1 MSEYPVEP
9 EFREIRLPNGL
20 LKVHVHHAYWPLN
33 RLCGFAARNNP
44 RRGFLFVSKV
54 LGKHWPSD
62 PLEMLA
68 AHEALASRISPPDA
82 VPAVFIG
89 MAETATGLGQGVFE
103 AYLRR
108 YGPGS
113 AIYIQTTRYP
123 ISGATILPFEEKHS
137 HAQRLRLHWPERTDL
152 QAIFLNAPMAV
163 LIDDELST
171 GQTFLALSAAY
182 QAVNPSLRRLSLVSL
197 TDFMGD
203 DARAC
208 FKVRAGVEKV
218 NFISLLAG
226 SFEFKSN
233 PAFCAADPATAQAE
247 VSCRRAQMG
256 PFSARLG
263 TDQPVH
269 LPDTLMTNLLKQL
282 PVGRPVLV
290 LGTGE
295 FMHPAF
301 CVAQKLAHT
310 GRTVTVQST
319 TRSPILMAADI
330 QSCIKVPDPYGEAIP
345 NYLYNVNPAGQ
356 SIILC
361 TETQPSER
369 LADIERTL
377 EAKLVMLNGAVHH
390 GP

>member
-1 MSEYPVEP
+1 MSEYLVEP
-9 EFREIRLPNGL
+9 ELREIRLPNGL
-20 LKVHVHHAYWPLN
+20 LTVHVHRTYWPLN

-68 AHEALASRISPPDA
+68 THEALASRISPPEA
-82 VPAVFIG
+82 APAVFIG

-137 HAQRLRLHWPERTDL
+137 HAQSLRLHWPERKDL
-152 QAIFLNAPMAV
+152 QTFFLNASMAV
-163 LIDDELST
+163 LVDDELST

-182 QAVNPSLRRLSLVSL
+182 QAVNPSLQHLSLVSL

-203 DARAC
+203 DARSA
-208 FKVRAGVEKV
+208 FKVQAGVEKV
-218 NFISLLAG
+218 DFISLLIG
-226 SFEFKSN
+226 SFEFESD
-233 PAFCAADPATAQAE
+233 PTFCAIAPAAAQAK

-263 TDQPVH
+263 TDQPLH
-269 LPDTLMTNLLKQL
+269 LPDTLVTNLVKQV
-282 PVGRPVLV
+282 PVEQPVLV

-301 CVAQKLAHT
+301 CVARWLADL
-310 GRTVTVQST
+310 GYKVRVQST
-319 TRSPILMAADI
+319 TRSPILMGADI
-330 QSCIKVPDPYGEAIP
+330 QSCITIPDPYGEAIP
-345 NYLYNVNPAGQ
+345 NYLYNVNPGVQ
-356 SIILC
+356 SMILC
-361 TETQPSER
+361 TETQASDW
-369 LADIERTL
+369 LANIEYTL
-377 EAKLVMLNGAVHH
+377 GAKLVMLNGAVHH